1 MENAIKAYDTYRNL
15 LYAEGGLPENVRHDL
30 NIDDLCE
37 RVDYTSS
44 GIGRQYLYHLLC
56 TDKVSEI
63 RDYELLIERFQT
75 DEALRKQ
82 LTDTL
87 TKLNKPASYTV
98 VDILAEEGHA
108 YSRRYLLLL
117 QVCRWLPLLF
127 LSLTLLTD
135 APAIP
140 FVLFVL
146 SYVGNAYLHFKQKS
160 VLSCYYFS
168 IPQLYRLMQTACRL
182 SRIDTFTVIDRK
194 IGMCL
199 ADLKGLIGKL
209 RSFRLGIALQSES
222 ALLIFLFTEL
232 LNVFTLYAAINVAE
246 AFLCI
251 RKQRKAIEQVFRF
264 VGCLDVLC
272 SVSYF
277 RASLPYWCKP
287 SETKEGERLHVR
299 AVCHPLI
306 NHCVPNDVS
315 LSDKSML
322 ITGSNMSGKTSFIRT
337 IAVNLLLGKT
347 LHTCLAEEFRIHLN
361 RRIHSVIHTEDDL
374 LNGKSYFLK
383 EAENVKEAISIAQ
396 SGDYLLVFDE
406 LFKGTN
412 TIERIAI
419 NAAFFQELV
428 KRNHIILASTH
439 DKELTALLR
448 EHYELYHFSET
459 VTDNQLTF
467 DYKLKKGIVQEGNAI
482 KILRLYGYPDSVVKE
497 AERIKNQSLCQ

>member
-1 MENAIKAYDTYRNL
+1 M
-15 LYAEGGLPENVRHDL
+15 
-30 NIDDLCE
+30 
-37 RVDYTSS
+37 
-44 GIGRQYLYHLLC
+44 
-56 TDKVSEI
+56 
-63 RDYELLIERFQT
+63 
-75 DEALRKQ
+75 
-82 LTDTL
+82 
-87 TKLNKPASYTV
+87 
-98 VDILAEEGHA
+98 
-108 YSRRYLLLL
+108 
-117 QVCRWLPLLF
+117 
-127 LSLTLLTD
+127 
-135 APAIP
+135 
-140 FVLFVL
+140 
-146 SYVGNAYLHFKQKS
+146 
-160 VLSCYYFS
+160 
-168 IPQLYRLMQTACRL
+168 
-182 SRIDTFTVIDRK
+182 
-194 IGMCL
+194 
-199 ADLKGLIGKL
+199 
-209 RSFRLGIALQSES
+209 
-222 ALLIFLFTEL
+222 LIFLFTEL

-419 NAAFFQELV
+419 NAALFQELV
-428 KRNHIILASTH
+428 KKNHIILASTH

-459 VTDNQLTF
+459 VTDNQFTF
-467 DYKLKKGIVQEGNAI
+467 DYKLKKG
-482 KILRLYGYPDSVVKE
+482 
-497 AERIKNQSLCQ
+497 

>member
-199 ADLKGLIGKL
+199 VDLK
-209 RSFRLGIALQSES
+209 GIALQSES

-419 NAAFFQELV
+419 NAALFQELV

-459 VTDNQLTF
+459 
-467 DYKLKKGIVQEGNAI
+467 AI

>member
-87 TKLNKPASYTV
+87 IKLNKPASYTV

-135 APAIP
+135 VPAIP

-209 RSFRLGIALQSES
+209 RSFRLGIALGHR
-222 ALLIFLFTEL
+222 ITE
-232 LNVFTLYAAINVAE
+232 
-246 AFLCI
+246 
-251 RKQRKAIEQVFRF
+251 
-264 VGCLDVLC
+264 
-272 SVSYF
+272 
-277 RASLPYWCKP
+277 
-287 SETKEGERLHVR
+287 
-299 AVCHPLI
+299 
-306 NHCVPNDVS
+306 
-315 LSDKSML
+315 
-322 ITGSNMSGKTSFIRT
+322 
-337 IAVNLLLGKT
+337 
-347 LHTCLAEEFRIHLN
+347 
-361 RRIHSVIHTEDDL
+361 
-374 LNGKSYFLK
+374 
-383 EAENVKEAISIAQ
+383 
-396 SGDYLLVFDE
+396 
-406 LFKGTN
+406 
-412 TIERIAI
+412 
-419 NAAFFQELV
+419 
-428 KRNHIILASTH
+428 
-439 DKELTALLR
+439 
-448 EHYELYHFSET
+448 
-459 VTDNQLTF
+459 
-467 DYKLKKGIVQEGNAI
+467 
-482 KILRLYGYPDSVVKE
+482 
-497 AERIKNQSLCQ
+497 